1 MSRHGGV
8 VYYKLATGLCLLSI
22 PALSALAYQST
33 DGGILNITNSYT
45 SSGPGDYPLYTSGAG
60 SKIETG
66 VEGLMFTSSNNA
78 TGVAVIENGGE
89 LNLSKATLTSNGSVA
104 DTVNLDGGTLHAS
117 QGSINAT
124 GKVSWGIVGN
134 NSSLLDLEGS
144 TVNASGSADGGIMLG
159 TRSQLTAQNTQIIA
173 SDNAIA
179 LSLKSGNLADRS
191 SAVITDSTL
200 SAQNADGIRIMNGDV
215 ELNNTIVSSA
225 GTYTYAVNA
234 NAGAKVSINGGRL
247 QTTGDFG
254 DAVWI
259 ASEDSSLTAKD
270 ATFTTS
276 GDGAFAVNAQNGM
289 ATLTHSLLETS
300 GSEAYGLYGERSIQG
315 DQLTITTVGDGAIG
329 VFSARGG
336 EIALTDSSVTTK
348 GQGSTALLAYPGSSI
363 AGDNVKISTT
373 GDNAWAIATTI
384 GNVTLSKAEITAAGK
399 GGAIYAT
406 GNIASQP
413 NNISLDTAHVLAQQ
427 GAVITSDGALLNVVL
442 TKTALE
448 SGSGEVLN
456 ARSNQSN
463 PASPIQSDIT
473 LTASDNSV
481 LNGSLISDSDAN
493 ASRVFLSQN
502 SSLKGFSQNI
512 SELTLDNTSQW
523 QMTASSDVGALTN
536 DGTITFASPENASLK
551 TASFKT
557 LTIKGNYL
565 SNGGH
570 LVMNTAL
577 GDDTSA
583 TDKLIVEGD
592 VQAGNTQVTIN
603 NMGGRGAQTVEGI
616 EVINV
621 GGTSYGTFTS
631 TGRIVAGSYDY
642 SLVKKSENWY
652 LTSQAP
658 TVVPLPE
665 ENDGSNPGNGGSN
678 PGNDSLYP
686 GNGNSRIIP
695 MYRPES
701 GALLANMM
709 AGNTLFNTNL
719 YDRMGETAFAPRN
732 ADSDSANGFWLR
744 QVGGHTRFNDGSN
757 QLKTRINR
765 YVVQLGQDF
774 VDWSSNGQDRWHVG
788 PMVGYGNAQSNSHSK
803 ITGYRADGKVDGYSA
818 GLYATWFASEKEKYG
833 TYLDSWVLYNWFNNQ
848 IDGQDLPSEDYH
860 SQGFTAS
867 LEGGYKLPMT
877 ESMRL
882 SSWLQPKFQLIW
894 MDVNANSYRESNGTL
909 ISEQMSGNL
918 MSRVGVRASLKG
930 HNAIDDNTG
939 REFQPF
945 VEANW
950 VHNTNDYKVKMDD
963 VSNTVAGTENMAEF
977 KAGVEGK
984 VHNDFNLWG
993 NVTVLVGDKDFSD
1006 TSVLFGGRYNF

>member
-1 MSRHGGV
+1 MSRHGSV
-8 VYYKLATGLCLLSI
+8 AYYQLATGLCLLSI

-45 SSGPGDYPLYTSGAG
+45 SSGPGDYPLYTSGVL

-66 VEGLMFTSSNNA
+66 AEGLMFTSSNNA

-89 LNLSKATLTSNGSVA
+89 LNLSKATLTSSGSVA
-104 DTVNLDGGTLHAS
+104 DTVNIDGGTLHAS

-134 NSSLLDLEGS
+134 NSSLLDLQGT
-144 TVNASGSADGGIMLG
+144 TVNVSGSADGGIMLG
-159 TRSQLTAQNTQIIA
+159 SRSQLTAQNTQIIA

-200 SAQNADGIRIMNGDV
+200 SAENADGIRIMNGDV
-215 ELNNTIVSSA
+215 ELNNTVVSSA
-225 GTYTYAVNA
+225 GTYTYAINA
-234 NAGAKVSINGGRL
+234 NTGAKVSINGGHL

-270 ATFTTS
+270 ATFTTF

-289 ATLTHSLLETS
+289 ATLNHSLLETS
-300 GSEAYGLYGERSIQG
+300 GSEAHGLYGERNIQG
-315 DQLTITTVGDGAIG
+315 DQLTITTAGDWAIG

-336 EIALTDSSVTTK
+336 EITLTDSSVTTK
-348 GQGSTALLAYPGSSI
+348 GQGSAALLAYPESSI
-363 AGDNVKISTT
+363 NGDNVKITT
-373 GDNAWAIATTI
+373 SGDNAWAIATTNS
-384 GNVTLSKAEITAAGK
+384 NVTLSKAEITTAGK

-406 GNIASQP
+406 GNISSQP
-413 NNISLDTAHVLAQQ
+413 NNISLNTAHVLAQQ
-427 GAVITSDGALLNVVL
+427 GAVITSDGALLNVAL

-448 SGSGEVLN
+448 SDSGEVLN
-456 ARSNQSN
+456 ALSNQSN
-463 PASPIQSDIT
+463 PASPILSNVT
-473 LTASDNSV
+473 LKASDNSV

-493 ASRVFLSQN
+493 ASRVYLSLN

-536 DGTITFASPENASLK
+536 DGTITFAPPENASLK
-551 TASFKT
+551 TASLKT
-557 LTIKGNYL
+557 LTIKGDYL

-570 LVMNTAL
+570 LLMNTAL

-592 VQAGNTQVTIN
+592 VQAGDTQVTIN
-603 NMGGRGAQTVEGI
+603 NIGGQGAQTVEGI
-616 EVINV
+616 EVVKV
-621 GGTSYGTFTS
+621 GGTSHGTFTS
-631 TGRIVAGSYDY
+631 TGRIVAGIYDY

-652 LTSQAP
+652 LTSQVP
-658 TVVPLPE
+658 TVVPLPG
-665 ENDGSNPGNGGSN
+665 ENDGSNS
-678 PGNDSLYP
+678 
-686 GNGNSRIIP
+686 GNGNSRITP
-695 MYRPES
+695 VYRPES
-701 GALLANMM
+701 GALLANKM

-719 YDRMGETAFAPRN
+719 YDRMGETGFSPRN

-774 VDWSSNGQDRWHVG
+774 VDWSSNGQDRWHIG

-818 GLYATWFASEKEKYG
+818 GLYATWFASEKEKNG

-848 IDGQDLPSEDYH
+848 IDGQELPSEDYH

-867 LEGGYKLPMT
+867 LEGGYKMPMT

-894 MDVNANSYRESNGTL
+894 MDVNANSHRESNGTQ